1 MNELENQLKDLVL
14 KHSGRVVFK
23 QNDNRMIEWNG
34 KEYEYYNFVI
44 YAGANWYIND
54 ECIVMG
60 LHVENDTLY
69 YDIYYIG
76 VNYKDDPCIE
86 DNFDVTIKSILLRCD
101 DENKEN
107 VSNTLQFLINLLKN

>member
-86 DNFDVTIKSILLRCD
+86 DNFAITIKSILLRCD
-101 DENKEN
+101 DDKKEN
-107 VSNTLQFLINLLKN
+107 VSNTLQFLINLLKK